1 MTKELA
7 ITERETS
14 LETALGD
21 KHVNLSNALANAA
34 QSLHLSEKRVMCAAV
49 AKLDSMKRDGG
60 FRDGLVKITAGEFA
74 DTFGLD
80 PNTAYEQLQDAA
92 KNLFRRY
99 IRIVEKTRRGSQTVE
114 FRWVSRAQ
122 YHPGEGTVSLRFTQ
136 DVAPHLVN
144 LQRQFTSYK
153 LAQAS
158 ALRSLYSWRLL
169 ELLTQFESTGW
180 RQIDIEDFA
189 HSMEATEKQRAN
201 FNNIKRRIIEPAV
214 RELTEKDGWVIA
226 WEPVKAGR
234 KVTALKFVFK
244 RDPQGR
250 LSLES

>member
-1 MTKELA
+1 MTKASA
-7 ITERETS
+7 IAARETS

-21 KHVNLSNALANAA
+21 KHVNLSNALVNAA

-60 FRDGLVKITAGEFA
+60 FRDGLVKLSAGEFA

-99 IRIVEKTRRGSQTVE
+99 IRIVEETRRGPQTVE

-169 ELLTQFESTGW
+169 ELLAQFESTGW

-189 HSMEATEKQRAN
+189 HAMEATEKQRAN

-244 RDPQGR
+244 RNPQGQ
-250 LSLES
+250 LALEG